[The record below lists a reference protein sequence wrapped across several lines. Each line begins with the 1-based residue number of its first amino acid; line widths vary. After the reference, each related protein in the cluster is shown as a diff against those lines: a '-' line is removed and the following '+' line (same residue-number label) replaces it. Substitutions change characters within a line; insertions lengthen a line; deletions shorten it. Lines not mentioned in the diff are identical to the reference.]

1 MIEIDTFSRLG
12 FGVSGPHAGLGAGRG
27 STTRLIHQAVD
38 QGVTFFDT
46 GPAYGKGEAERRL
59 GAALKRLPRRS
70 AFVATKAGIHP
81 GGYRDFSAGAV
92 EMSLRE
98 SLKRLQRDHVDLL
111 LLHGPAADEMTD
123 KLLRRLDAFRERGMI
138 RHLGVCGRGAE
149 LDRAIALGVFDAL
162 MAPVNQGLEPQEIA
176 RLEKARGAGL
186 SVIGIET
193 MAGAARNAGPP
204 VSRSDLWY
212 LARQIERRFS
222 QDPPAK
228 AGPSASEAL
237 QWALSRPFCDSAVCL
252 TTRPA
257 HLAANASL
265 VAALE
270 AGVPTS

>member
-1 MIEIDTFSRLG
+1 MIETDSFSRLG
-12 FGVSGPHAGLGAGRG
+12 FGVTGPHAGLGAGRG
-27 STTRLIHQAVD
+27 MTTRLIHQAVD

-81 GGYRDFSAGAV
+81 GGYRDFSAGAI
-92 EMSLRE
+92 EMSLRD

-149 LDRAIALGVFDAL
+149 LDRAISLGVFDAL
-162 MAPVNQGLEPQEIA
+162 MAPVNQSLEPSQIE
-176 RLEKARGAGL
+176 RLERARSSGL

-193 MAGAARNAGPP
+193 MAGARRASGPP
-204 VSRSDLWY
+204 ASRGDLWY
-212 LARQIERRFS
+212 LARQIKRRLRR
-222 QDPPAK
+222 DPPAE
-228 AGPSASEAL
+228 AGPPASEAL
-237 QWALSRPFCDSAVCL
+237 RWALTRPFCDSAVCL

-270 AGVPTS
+270 AGEPTP

>member
-1 MIEIDTFSRLG
+1 MIETDTFSRLG

-27 STTRLIHQAVD
+27 ATTRLIHQAVD
-38 QGVTFFDT
+38 HGVTFFDT

-59 GAALKRLPRRS
+59 GTALKRLPRRS

-92 EMSLRE
+92 EMSLRD

-111 LLHGPAADEMTD
+111 LLHGPSAEEMTD

-162 MAPVNQGLEPQEIA
+162 MAPVNQHLEPQEIE
-176 RLEKARGAGL
+176 RLENARRAGL

-204 VSRSDLWY
+204 VSRGDLWY
-212 LARQIERRFS
+212 LARQIERRFN
-222 QDPPAK
+222 QDPPAR
-228 AGPSASEAL
+228 AGPPASEAL
-237 QWALSRPFCDSAVCL
+237 RWALSRPYCDSAVCL

-257 HLAANASL
+257 HLAANAAL
-265 VAALE
+265 VATLE
-270 AGVPTS
+270 ADEPTP